1 MGGRYNRAKY
11 FWTTLAIGICFWV
24 LISLIGLAADA
35 LGDEPATG
43 GVIGLVIICLTIFP
57 GAVVLQAFQT
67 VKRLH
72 DLDRPGWHFWLL
84 YFVPFYNIYL
94 HLVILFEKGTNGLN
108 KYGPDPLAGK

>member
-43 GVIGLVIICLTIFP
+43 GVISLVIIGLTIII
-57 GAVVLQAFQT
+57 GAEVLQAFQA

-72 DLDRPGWHFWLL
+72 NLDRPGWHFWLL
-84 YFVPFYNIYL
+84 FVPFYNIYL
-94 HLVILFEKGTNGLN
+94 
-108 KYGPDPLAGK
+108 